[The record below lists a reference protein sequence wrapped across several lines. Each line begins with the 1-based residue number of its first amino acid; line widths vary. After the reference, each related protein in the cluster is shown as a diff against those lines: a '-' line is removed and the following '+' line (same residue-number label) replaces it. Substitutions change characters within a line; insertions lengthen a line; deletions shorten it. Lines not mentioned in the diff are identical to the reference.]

1 MKYELKLSGR
11 KEQELSATIFVEVPD
26 GTTPEAVSRVC
37 TSVFDDFMFDDDLWE
52 VDENE
57 PVMVDGILSVRT
69 LDDDEHDNVDLK
81 LVLGDDGLLVPANA
95 KNSSKP

>member
-1 MKYELKLSGR
+1 M
-11 KEQELSATIFVEVPD
+11 SATILVEVPD

-57 PVMVDGILSVRT
+57 PVMVDGVLSPRP
-69 LDDDEHDNVDLK
+69 LEDDEDDNVDLK

-95 KNSSKP
+95 KNSSEPKTLG